1 MQQCPAGEGLR
12 AAKRPDWKPVKNS
25 PLCQSLQPV
34 AAVPCRG
41 GFEGGQTSGLKA
53 VKTQPIVPEPAGNG
67 EKPSFEAPSRASGN
81 RTPPVEAPSRGSG
94 WRMQPYPAREGL
106 RAAKR
111 PDWKP
116 LKHSPL
122 CQSLQPVAAVPC
134 RGGFEG
140 GQTSGLKAVKTQPSV
155 PKPARTVKSQVLRP
169 LAEPVATVPRR
180 EAFEGGHT
188 SGWKAGK
195 RQPIVPKPAGKR
207 WKAKF
212 LRPLAEAVA
221 SGWKAFK
228 TDPIVPKLAG
238 KRWQAK
244 VWGLPTV
251 ARLAE
256 KQWKAELWRPS
267 QSQWQAYPAGKP
279 LKAAKRPD
287 WKPLNQSPK
296 ACRKTVTSQVWG
308 LPAVARLAEKQWK
321 AELWRPSQSQWQAYP
336 AGKPLKAAKRPDWKP
351 LNQSPCA
358 QACEKTVTSPVFNGQ
373 GKASAKPAA
382 SFTPTAIPG
391 AAPALA

>member
-122 CQSLQPVAAVPC
+122 SHCA
-134 RGGFEG
+134 
-140 GQTSGLKAVKTQPSV
+140 KAC
-155 PKPARTVKSQVLRP
+155 SQ
-169 LAEPVATVPRR
+169 
-180 EAFEGGHT
+180 
-188 SGWKAGK
+188 
-195 RQPIVPKPAGKR
+195 RQP
-207 WKAKF
+207 
-212 LRPLAEAVA
+212 
-221 SGWKAFK
+221 
-228 TDPIVPKLAG
+228 
-238 KRWQAK
+238 
-244 VWGLPTV
+244 
-251 ARLAE
+251 
-256 KQWKAELWRPS
+256 
-267 QSQWQAYPAGKP
+267 YPAGEG
-279 LKAAKRPD
+279 LRAAKRPD
-287 WKPLNQSPK
+287 WKPLKHSPVCQS
-296 ACRKTVTSQVWG
+296 
-308 LPAVARLAEKQWK
+308 LPERWK
-321 AELWRPSQSQWQAYP
+321 AKFWGP
-336 AGKPLKAAKRPDWKP
+336 
-351 LNQSPCA
+351 
-358 QACEKTVTSPVFNGQ
+358 
-373 GKASAKPAA
+373 
-382 SFTPTAIPG
+382 
-391 AAPALA
+391 

>member
-122 CQSLQPVAAVPC
+122 CQSLQPAAAVPC

-169 LAEPVATVPRR
+169 LAE
-180 EAFEGGHT
+180 
-188 SGWKAGK
+188 
-195 RQPIVPKPAGKR
+195 
-207 WKAKF
+207 
-212 LRPLAEAVA
+212 AVA

-228 TDPIVPKLAG
+228 TDPIVPKLVG

-296 ACRKTVTSQVWG
+296 ACRKTVTSQG
-308 LPAVARLAEKQWK
+308 LRLTHCGKTCRKTMKSRVVTPIAEPVASLPCRKAFEGGQTSGLKAVKPITLCPSLPKKRWQAQFSMAK
-321 AELWRPSQSQWQAYP
+321 AKPVQSQRQASRLRRSQAP
-336 AGKPLKAAKRPDWKP
+336 PLPWRR
-351 LNQSPCA
+351 
-358 QACEKTVTSPVFNGQ
+358 Q
-373 GKASAKPAA
+373 GSADIYIY
-382 SFTPTAIPG
+382 TYI
-391 AAPALA
+391 L